1 MDSMRQRPET
11 LLRKCVVLGV
21 VAAIAVTGSWLMSAS
36 WCLFQECIEDDAS
49 RRAAALVGDTLVVV
63 YAVLTLVAV
72 FLPALR
78 LHRAFAMPVAAAIP
92 SLAVAAG
99 FIFLFID
106 PKIDGAAGILALGLW
121 LAGPWFVASLIGLAV
136 WPKAKAGAAGVELN
150 CFD

>member
-1 MDSMRQRPET
+1 M
-11 LLRKCVVLGV
+11 
-21 VAAIAVTGSWLMSAS
+21 A
-36 WCLFQECIEDDAS
+36 
-49 RRAAALVGDTLVVV
+49 

-99 FIFLFID
+99 FTFFLVD
-106 PKIDGAAGILALGLW
+106 PKIDSATGILALGLW
-121 LAGPWFVASLIGLAV
+121 FAGPWFVAVLIGLAV
-136 WPKAKAGAAGVELN
+136 WPKANVGAAAVDMT